1 MFDRINLDPKIQIKY
16 IDTKNQLAD
25 ILTKGNFTR
34 DEWNHLLTL
43 FNISH
48 FNSTASLAA
57 MAKRAQQNSEE
68 GRVTAKS
75 RPMMNLTA
83 RTPSIMSSS
92 ASTNPGGTVYGH
104 HEPEQR
110 VLDDSAGQPAAQ
122 PRSNYAQEYG
132 SSQSSQVWT
141 RGNGEHD
148 RSGKPE
154 SWNSLEKVDPLRG
167 EHLLGRT
174 AHSARNEETIHDRTG
189 KPASENVQDKANFE
203 ELIMGSDTTEFVN
216 KVKNQVRIRQKRMSS
231 DVAEDCTEHSIIWG
245 MFMATTLNAAT
256 FMGKSYSTMRN
267 VLQNEKRITLKQ
279 MFEISAATINNDE
292 EVYCLDKIEYQR
304 NTWTK
309 LSLINDP
316 VVIGLQSTKVYV
328 FSDSVLCLGKVLQH
342 PECNQAWKDRVAGA
356 RAERDYSDFDDIR
369 GEPAEFE
376 WNIFPGFTT
385 LQLCDKINDLLS
397 SLGQTPEKFTGRIL
411 FMSMFND
418 ISCEGKDNRQQCLRD
433 ADYVKTFAKRF
444 GIGQWSFIGPGSEKK
459 WYPSENNPQGEWDRI
474 AEDMLL
480 KFAESGHPIFRS
492 TTPLSRG
499 KLKSKGK
506 GKVSIHFSAEPET
519 IDTIYRIILSVNQ
532 LSVYGAVAAIC
543 EEFVGQPD
551 NTGQPVVLE
560 GQSIVLGEVEAEAPA
575 QEEPQNSNV
584 ALQKYFQQ
592 VRQLSPEDKLGK
604 FCKEA
609 GFMSVVEVGQYFVT
623 RNASEFL
630 LKTVAC
636 REYTLPRDDPASEAK
651 GWIQGNTRI
660 GPILEVTTTFQHFK
674 FGVEVRIPSVKED
687 NSQSWVRISFG
698 TIRYVNHYVKHN
710 THNFA
715 SSYEEKAEPASSEVI
730 AARSK
735 AKAKPQPRESS
746 AITTMSLSERV
757 WIDIVPSR
765 QDNESHKVSKRVIN
779 ILRHNQSVDREPDGA
794 VQFYKIKIL
803 VKEHTLS
810 TQHWSDSRWLACL
823 AAGGGIKRRFQYCP
837 DYLGSIIY
845 LRALQGHSG
854 DNIIDL
860 ETKDHVLIKPG
871 IFTYIYHVGSSFN
884 LKSIVSN
891 GLVPG
896 GQELNGRQSVYFL
909 PVDPRDEDHR
919 DPEVIDYSV
928 PRRARY
934 LQKSWKRHQDTVF
947 WINIDQGIIREGLRF
962 YQTKSNAIILQGV
975 LPPSCIVKAERLKG
989 GELLYTR
996 QYLSPRPPPKIVL
1009 RNDLDWA
1016 KGNNELGSTV
1026 EHQPVGKLVQQSR
1039 GETVH
1044 LDSPKPIQSP
1054 KTNRDS
1060 TGQPVAQ
1067 DVVVGVLQE
1076 EPSSSDST
1084 GQPVA
1089 KEGQHVQTHDSS
1101 GQPESE
1107 ETQHIVQRQEN
1118 HEHRETV
1125 DQFNLATNDA
1135 DIDFSVSGIPEETVK
1150 RSETMSILNLI
1161 RKITRHPQQEAVQ
1174 NDLDKKQS
1182 FNAFSDESKKAIK
1195 ESGNIEISEIVNTE
1209 PKLQCKFCLNHC
1221 NPGIIYCVCGHL
1233 MVEDSGEH
1241 RKYMLST
1248 LNSFTIGNFYVRK
1261 DRPRGYRYGKAPGCK
1276 EYHTAHQLAKKC
1288 RKKGYDSIYDRHM
1301 RDKLFRSNM
1310 IDHGRTE
1317 KVIIDMNEIDYYRPN
1332 WWVHSN
1338 VARDDKTMPI
1348 RHEPGFKEALSTMQ
1362 RLKRAE
1368 NKKKQD
1374 TTPQPSS
1381 SSSSWQ
1387 WQSSW
1392 WESDYEHSPQ
1402 KWDYH

>member
-1 MFDRINLDPKIQIKY
+1 M
-16 IDTKNQLAD
+16 
-25 ILTKGNFTR
+25 
-34 DEWNHLLTL
+34 
-43 FNISH
+43 
-48 FNSTASLAA
+48 STGQW
-57 MAKRAQQNSEE
+57 QQY
-68 GRVTAKS
+68 A
-75 RPMMNLTA
+75 MNL
-83 RTPSIMSSS
+83 
-92 ASTNPGGTVYGH
+92 
-104 HEPEQR
+104 
-110 VLDDSAGQPAAQ
+110 
-122 PRSNYAQEYG
+122 
-132 SSQSSQVWT
+132 W
-141 RGNGEHD
+141 
-148 RSGKPE
+148 
-154 SWNSLEKVDPLRG
+154 
-167 EHLLGRT
+167 
-174 AHSARNEETIHDRTG
+174 
-189 KPASENVQDKANFE
+189 
-203 ELIMGSDTTEFVN
+203 
-216 KVKNQVRIRQKRMSS
+216 
-231 DVAEDCTEHSIIWG
+231 
-245 MFMATTLNAAT
+245 
-256 FMGKSYSTMRN
+256 
-267 VLQNEKRITLKQ
+267 
-279 MFEISAATINNDE
+279 
-292 EVYCLDKIEYQR
+292 
-304 NTWTK
+304 
-309 LSLINDP
+309 
-316 VVIGLQSTKVYV
+316 
-328 FSDSVLCLGKVLQH
+328 
-342 PECNQAWKDRVAGA
+342 
-356 RAERDYSDFDDIR
+356 
-369 GEPAEFE
+369 
-376 WNIFPGFTT
+376 
-385 LQLCDKINDLLS
+385 
-397 SLGQTPEKFTGRIL
+397 
-411 FMSMFND
+411 
-418 ISCEGKDNRQQCLRD
+418 
-433 ADYVKTFAKRF
+433 
-444 GIGQWSFIGPGSEKK
+444 
-459 WYPSENNPQGEWDRI
+459 
-474 AEDMLL
+474 
-480 KFAESGHPIFRS
+480 
-492 TTPLSRG
+492 
-499 KLKSKGK
+499 
-506 GKVSIHFSAEPET
+506 
-519 IDTIYRIILSVNQ
+519 
-532 LSVYGAVAAIC
+532 
-543 EEFVGQPD
+543 GQPD
-551 NTGQPVVLE
+551 NTGEPVVLE
-560 GQSIVLGEVEAEAPA
+560 GQSIVLGEVKAEAPA
-575 QEEPQNSNV
+575 QEEPQDSNV

-592 VRQLSPEDKLGK
+592 VRQLSPEDKLSK

-698 TIRYVNHYVKHN
+698 TIRYVNHYVKHS

-715 SSYEEKAEPASSEVI
+715 STYEEKAEPASSEVI

-746 AITTMSLSERV
+746 ATTTISLSERV

-794 VQFYKIKIL
+794 VQFYKIKFL

-854 DNIIDL
+854 NSIINL
-860 ETKDHVLIKPG
+860 EMQDHVLITPG
-871 IFTYIYHVGSSFN
+871 IFTYIYHVGSNF
-884 LKSIVSN
+884 SISSILSN
-891 GLVPG
+891 GLIPG
-896 GQELNGRQSVYFL
+896 GQEFNGRQSVYFL

-919 DPEVIDYSV
+919 DPEIIDYSV

-947 WINIDQGIIREGLRF
+947 WIDIDQGIIKEGLRF

-1009 RNDLDWA
+1009 RNDLDWT
-1016 KGNNELGSTV
+1016 KRDDDLDYTV
-1026 EHQPVGKLVQQSR
+1026 EHQPVGKLVQQSL

-1044 LDSPKPIQSP
+1044 LDSSKPIQSP

-1060 TGQPVAQ
+1060 TGKPVAQ
-1067 DVVVGVLQE
+1067 DVVVGALQE

-1084 GQPVA
+1084 GKPVA
-1089 KEGQHVQTHDSS
+1089 KEEQHAQTHDSS
-1101 GQPESE
+1101 GKPESE
-1107 ETQHIVQRQEN
+1107 EAQHIVQRKEN
-1118 HEHRETV
+1118 REHRETV

-1135 DIDFSVSGIPEETVK
+1135 NIDFSVSGIPEETVK

-1161 RKITRHPQQEAVQ
+1161 RRITRHPQKEAVQ

-1221 NPGIIYCVCGHL
+1221 NPGIIYCVCGRL

-1248 LNSFTIGNFYVRK
+1248 LNSFTIGNFYIRK

-1288 RKKGYDSIYDRHM
+1288 RKKGYDSIYDRYM
-1301 RDKLFRSNM
+1301 RDKLFRSAM

-1317 KVIIDMNEIDYYRPN
+1317 KVIIDMDNLANEDHSFRVSKNEIEYYRQN

-1368 NKKKQD
+1368 DKKKQD

-1402 KWDYH
+1402 KWDYR